1 MTRDRRDK
9 MAFFIKLNYRKLI
22 KKIKGC
28 IRRLREMAGSHQN
41 GIVTQRTAEEKAALL
56 FLEDTFT
63 DQSQEMLDRY
73 RVQLLDY
80 CQKREYQVLVVFD
93 VTSNNIPCG
102 NLARRKIVQL
112 VEKQYINEIIIAK
125 GMADGQV
132 PEIYNDIQNRKVR
145 VEYLTLG
152 EAF

>member
-1 MTRDRRDK
+1 MT
-9 MAFFIKLNYRKLI
+9 FFFKLNYAKTIIR
-22 KKIKGC
+22 IKGC
-28 IRRLREMAGSHQN
+28 MKWLHEMVGSHQK
-41 GIVTQRTAEEKAALL
+41 GIVTQRTSEKKAALL

-63 DQSQEMLDRY
+63 DQSQEMLDYY
-73 RVQLLDY
+73 RMQLLEY
-80 CQKREYQVLVVFD
+80 CQKREYQVLVVLD
-93 VTSNNIPCG
+93 VTSSNIPCG